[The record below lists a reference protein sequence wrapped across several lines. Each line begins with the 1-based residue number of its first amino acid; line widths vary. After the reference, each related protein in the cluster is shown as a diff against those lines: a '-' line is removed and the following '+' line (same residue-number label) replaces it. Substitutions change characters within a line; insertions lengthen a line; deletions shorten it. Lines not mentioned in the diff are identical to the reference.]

1 MLIQEARRLL
11 QQLEDVGEGK
21 RLKNQQGLATEL
33 GLTIYALKSRLKQ
46 ARSLVDLEES
56 GNVEQKKESPFE
68 AFEVPFIPSDELPV
82 DELLEKMATSFEKK
96 KAHKIYKD
104 ETKIKINIDG
114 AVGFNVFGDIHI
126 DSPHADIPTLLKH
139 IKVVQDNKP
148 HVRGIMI
155 GDHLDNWVGFLARN
169 YAYSE
174 TTTHQAWQLVQWL
187 VSEEGCNPICAIS
200 GNHGAWSG
208 SGDPVKWMLKPKNI
222 LEDDW
227 GIKVNFQFPNG
238 REFKMYNKH
247 NFKGSSIYNKLH
259 GVLRAAMLGQGRGCH
274 LYIAGHLHTGSI
286 MQTPLDES
294 GETVWVCRAKGY
306 KWWDSYAHERLNFE
320 FDAHAQGFESIFV
333 VVDPDAK
340 SEQSFVTC
348 FSDPE
353 EGVEFLNYK
362 RSKFVG

>member
-11 QQLEDVGEGK
+11 QQLDDVGEGK
-21 RLKNQQGLATEL
+21 RLKNQQALATEL

-155 GDHLDNWVGFLARN
+155 GDHLDNWR
-169 YAYSE
+169 
-174 TTTHQAWQLVQWL
+174 
-187 VSEEGCNPICAIS
+187 SEERRVGECRS
-200 GNHGAWSG
+200 RG
-208 SGDPVKWMLKPKNI
+208 SA
-222 LEDDW
+222 
-227 GIKVNFQFPNG
+227 
-238 REFKMYNKH
+238 YH
-247 NFKGSSIYNKLH
+247 
-259 GVLRAAMLGQGRGCH
+259 
-274 LYIAGHLHTGSI
+274 
-286 MQTPLDES
+286 
-294 GETVWVCRAKGY
+294 
-306 KWWDSYAHERLNFE
+306 
-320 FDAHAQGFESIFV
+320 
-333 VVDPDAK
+333 
-340 SEQSFVTC
+340 
-348 FSDPE
+348 
-353 EGVEFLNYK
+353 
-362 RSKFVG
+362 